1 MEKLF
6 VEVLNM
12 GLTATWVVLAV
23 LAVRV
28 LCRKAPK
35 SLVVCLW
42 ALVGLR
48 LVIPFVPES
57 VTSLLPS
64 GRIVSP
70 EILTAETPSIFT
82 GVTALNMA
90 INPVLSEH
98 LSPSY
103 SVSSSLMPEAG
114 ANPMQTVAF
123 AAMVVWFAGM
133 AVMFAYSLGTY
144 LWLRYKVRVSLCCRD
159 NIYVCDS
166 IATPFV
172 FGLIKP
178 RIYIPSGMDEA
189 QRECVIAHETAHL
202 KRKDHWWKTIGFALL
217 SVYWFHPLLWIS
229 YLLFSRDIERA
240 CDERVVKKLDTDARK
255 AYAEALVACSLQK
268 RMMFA
273 CPLSFGEVGVKDR
286 VKSVLHYKKPA
297 FWIVVG
303 TVAAGAVVAV
313 CFLTNPVSEK
323 NIPDTNADSFQMS
336 VIGGADG
343 PTTVFLA
350 GVIDE
355 DSTRYLRKQY
365 PEYFDLDTSEGLELY
380 VWQLAGSSYSC
391 GLVSGKTSREIAEA
405 AQAAG
410 EIRTDLWHL
419 RSVTV
424 NEMKLILADYGIGKE
439 KVKLIPYSMPYS
451 SYLNVEAAKDPEGY
465 LKKLEAL
472 FWGEE

>member
-1 MEKLF
+1 MEKVF

-103 SVSSSLMPEAG
+103 SISSATMPGTG

-133 AVMFAYSLGTY
+133 AVMFAYSLGSY

-323 NIPDTNADSFQMS
+323 NIPDTNADS
-336 VIGGADG
+336 
-343 PTTVFLA
+343 
-350 GVIDE
+350 
-355 DSTRYLRKQY
+355 TRYLRKQY

-380 VWQLAGSSYSC
+380 VWQMGRSAYFC
-391 GLVSGKTSREIAEA
+391 GLMSGKTSREIAEA
-405 AQAAG
+405 AQAEG
-410 EIRTDLWHL
+410 EIRTDLWNMQG
-419 RSVTV
+419 VTV
-424 NEMKLILADYGIGKE
+424 TEMKLILSDYKIGKE
-439 KVKLIPYSMPYS
+439 KVKLIPYSMLYS
-451 SYLNVEAAKDPEGY
+451 SYLNVEAGIDPEGY
-465 LKKLEAL
+465 MRKLEAM

>member
-1 MEKLF
+1 MEKAF

-12 GLTATWVVLAV
+12 GLTATWVMLAV
-23 LAVRV
+23 LAVRAF
-28 LCRKAPK
+28 CRKAPK

-42 ALVGLR
+42 ALVGIR
-48 LVIPFVPES
+48 LVAPAIPES

-70 EILTAETPSIFT
+70 EILTAEKPSIFT
-82 GVTALNMA
+82 GVTALNAA
-90 INPVLSEH
+90 INPVLSDY

-103 SVSSSLMPEAG
+103 SISSTPMSETG
-114 ANPMQTVAF
+114 ANPMQIVAYG
-123 AAMVVWFAGM
+123 AMVVWFAGM
-133 AVMFAYSLGTY
+133 AVMLAYSLGSY
-144 LWLRYKVRVSLCCRD
+144 LRLRYKVRVSLCYRH

-229 YLLFSRDIERA
+229 YVLFSRDIERA
-240 CDERVVKKLDTDARK
+240 CDERVVKDLDKEARK
-255 AYAEALVACSLQK
+255 SYAEALVACSLQK

-273 CPLSFGEVGVKDR
+273 CPLSFGEVGVKNR

-303 TVAAGAVVAV
+303 TVAAGVAVAV

-323 NIPDTNADSFQMS
+323 NIPDLNVDSSQMS
-336 VIGGADG
+336 FIGGADG
-343 PTTVFLA
+343 PTTIFLA
-350 GVIDE
+350 VDGAESIGW
-355 DSTRYLRKQY
+355 LRKQY

-380 VWQLAGSSYSC
+380 VWQMAGNSYSC

-410 EIRTDLWHL
+410 EIRTDLWNL

-424 NEMKLILADYGIGKE
+424 NEMKLILSDYGIGKE
-439 KVKLIPYSMPYS
+439 KVKLIPFSMPYS
-451 SYLNVEAAKDPEGY
+451 SYLNVEAGIDPEGY
-465 LKKLEAL
+465 MRKLEAL
-472 FWGEE
+472 FWGE

>member
-1 MEKLF
+1 MEKVF

-23 LAVRV
+23 LAVRA
-28 LCRKAPK
+28 LCAKAPK

-42 ALVGLR
+42 ALVGIR
-48 LVIPFVPES
+48 LVMPFVPES
-57 VTSLLPS
+57 ITSLLPS

-70 EILTAETPSIFT
+70 EILTAEQPSIFT
-82 GVTALNMA
+82 GVTALNAA

-103 SVSSSLMPEAG
+103 GISAATVPEMG
-114 ANPMQTVAF
+114 ANPMQTIAF

-133 AVMFAYSLGTY
+133 AVMFAYSLGSY
-144 LWLRYKVRVSLCCRD
+144 LWLRYKVRVSLCYRD

-229 YLLFSRDIERA
+229 YVLFSRDIERA
-240 CDERVVKKLDTDARK
+240 CDERVVKDLDKEARK
-255 AYAEALVACSLQK
+255 SYAEALVACSLQK

-273 CPLSFGEVGVKDR
+273 CPLSFGEVGVKNR

-303 TVAAGAVVAV
+303 TVAAGVAVAV
-313 CFLTNPVSEK
+313 CFLTNPLSGTK
-323 NIPDTNADSFQMS
+323 KPDQNADT
-336 VIGGADG
+336 IGESITGGVDG
-343 PTTVFLA
+343 PTKVLLA

-355 DSTRYLRKQY
+355 DSIRWLRKQY

-380 VWQLAGSSYSC
+380 VWQMAGNSYSC

-405 AQAAG
+405 AQATG
-410 EIRTDLWHL
+410 EIRTDLWNL

-439 KVKLIPYSMPYS
+439 KVTLIPYSMPHS
-451 SYLNVEAAKDPEGY
+451 SYLNVEVAKDPEGY
-465 LKKLEAL
+465 LKKLEAM

>member
-1 MEKLF
+1 MEKVF

-23 LAVRV
+23 LAVRA

-35 SLVVCLW
+35 SLIVCLW

-70 EILTAETPSIFT
+70 EILTAEEPSIFT
-82 GVTALNMA
+82 GVAALNMA

-103 SVSSSLMPEAG
+103 SISSATMPGTG

-133 AVMFAYSLGTY
+133 AVMFAYSLGSY
-144 LWLRYKVRVSLCCRD
+144 LWLRYKVRVSLCWRD

-303 TVAAGAVVAV
+303 TVVAGIVVAV
-313 CFLTNPVSEK
+313 CFLTNPLSGAK
-323 NIPDTNADSFQMS
+323 TPDRNADTAGESI
-336 VIGGADG
+336 IGGADG
-343 PTTVFLA
+343 PTKVFLV

-355 DSTRYLRKQY
+355 DSIRYLRKQY

-380 VWQLAGSSYSC
+380 VWQMGGSSYSC
-391 GLVSGKTSREIAEA
+391 GLLSGKESRKIAEA

-419 RSVTV
+419 RSVTI
-424 NEMKLILADYGIGKE
+424 NEMKLILSDYGIGKE

-465 LKKLEAL
+465 LKRLEAM